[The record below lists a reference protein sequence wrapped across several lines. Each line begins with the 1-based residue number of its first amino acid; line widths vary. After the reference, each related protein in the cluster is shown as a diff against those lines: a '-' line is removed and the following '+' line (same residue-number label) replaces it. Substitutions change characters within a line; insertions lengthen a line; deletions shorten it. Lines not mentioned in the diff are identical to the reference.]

1 MILGLL
7 PVIDSPSS
15 GARKVGFG
23 SQPDSLFVYYRAP
36 KDAPEDRGGTLQ
48 GVWLPSGRRI
58 SLDRPG
64 APRFSTAPERLR
76 VSPGSRFVAFVLR
89 DEGWLPYAFWAY
101 DVASRRFIKGTG
113 LQEPPRRLEWLNDQ
127 ELFQVGNGYIATIRR
142 AGADWEWIED
152 WPAGTVFRR
161 REEALK
167 RLEVTLDRREPK
179 LGHDVV
185 WLSPDGARAAVMV
198 GPEPKTP
205 AVWRRRFALYDART
219 LRRLAATPE
228 WTQTVTDPAPYAF
241 AGWARGAMALVG
253 PSDGVDPP
261 RALGLLLLGPGV
273 RRTYALPGIARR
285 EGILP
290 GIVGY
295 VWSMAGNPGL
305 DPRRN
310 LATPDGSP

>member
-7 PVIDSPSS
+7 SVV
-15 GARKVGFG
+15 A
-23 SQPDSLFVYYRAP
+23 SQAPGKSLTASRRNAESLFVYYRAL
-36 KDAPEDRGGTLQ
+36 KDAPDGRGGTLE

-58 SLDRPG
+58 KLDRPG
-64 APRFSTAPERLR
+64 SSRFSARPQRIR

-228 WTQTVTDPAPYAF
+228 WTQTITDPAPYAF
-241 AGWARGAMALVG
+241 AGWAGNALALVG
-253 PSDGVDPP
+253 GFYEGQSPFLALYGAGKP
-261 RALGLLLLGPGV
+261 RTFP
-273 RRTYALPGIARR
+273 LPG
-285 EGILP
+285 L
-290 GIVGY
+290 VGY
-295 VWSMAGNPGL
+295 SWSMAGNPGL

-310 LATPDGSP
+310 LAVPEGSP